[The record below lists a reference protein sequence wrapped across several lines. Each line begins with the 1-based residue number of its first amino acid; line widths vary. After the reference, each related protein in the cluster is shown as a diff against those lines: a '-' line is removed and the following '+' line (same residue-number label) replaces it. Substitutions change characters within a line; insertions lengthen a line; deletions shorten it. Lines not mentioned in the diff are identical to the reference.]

1 MHMPLRLCADAE
13 TQFDVL
19 NLTIAG
25 NLRGG
30 VIRPNEAG
38 RKFRITSGA
47 RVFHARCPRRDL
59 HKRLNFNTITS

>member
-38 RKFRITSGA
+38 RKFGITSDA
-47 RVFHARCPRRDL
+47 RDFYARRPRRYL
-59 HKRLNFNTITS
+59 HKQLNFNTITS